1 MFDLAVIG
9 LGPAG
14 LEAINIAV
22 KNNLKVVAFEKNE
35 LGGTCLNVG
44 CIPTKAILHSSSLYK
59 EIKNS
64 SKVGIDITDNISI
77 NWQQVTTRQ
86 KEIVNK
92 FTKLL
97 NMATSK
103 NITLVKQEASLKV
116 LGDDVEI
123 IANNEIYKAK
133 NIIIA
138 TGSTAFELPNLPF
151 DNEFILNSDDMF
163 KLEKLP
169 SSIAIVGSGAIGL
182 EWAKIMSDFG
192 VEVKLIEKAQN
203 LAPNLDI
210 ELQKRIERILKIN
223 KIDFY
228 KDDFI
233 VDIKD
238 NNVVLNS
245 GKSFNV
251 DKVLVAVGR
260 KKILPEIIS
269 DNEFEVF
276 DNMQSNIKNVC
287 VAGDALG
294 GLMLAHNASYQA
306 HQIMNKILNNKEI
319 TKKLVPSVIYIT
331 PEIAS
336 IGLREQDIENVEEYK
351 ISKLMITSIAKSWCD
366 EAADGIIK
374 IITKDNILVGA
385 HVVIKEASSLIS
397 IFAVLIDKKIN
408 LDEISEM
415 IFPHPSY
422 AEAILE
428 VVKNG

>member
-64 SKVGIDITDNISI
+64 SKVGIDITDDISI

-97 NMATSK
+97 NMTTSK
-103 NITLVKQEASLKV
+103 NITLVKYEASLKV

-192 VEVKLIEKAQN
+192 VEVKLIEKASN

-238 NNVVLNS
+238 NNIVLNS
-245 GKSFNV
+245 GKSFNAE
-251 DKVLVAVGR
+251 KVLVAVGR
-260 KKILPEIIS
+260 KKILPEIVS

-276 DNMQSNIKNVC
+276 DNLQTNIKNVY
-287 VAGDALG
+287 VVGDAFG

-336 IGLREQDIENVEEYK
+336 IGLREQDIENFEEYK

-385 HVVIKEASSLIS
+385 HVVSKEASSLIS

>member
-64 SKVGIDITDNISI
+64 SKVGIYITENISI

-169 SSIAIVGSGAIGL
+169 SSIAIVGRGAIGL

-351 ISKLMITSIAKSWCD
+351 ISKLMITSIANHGVMRLLM
-366 EAADGIIK
+366 E
-374 IITKDNILVGA
+374 
-385 HVVIKEASSLIS
+385 
-397 IFAVLIDKKIN
+397 
-408 LDEISEM
+408 
-415 IFPHPSY
+415 
-422 AEAILE
+422 
-428 VVKNG
+428 